1 MKLAPV
7 FAALAFFA
15 AASRIAAAQDDPGT
29 LRSFETGYT
38 KAIDAAAAV
47 TVSIKVDRTDDN
59 AKKPARLTGNLMGG
73 AFAQRPLAPVSGF
86 VVDADGWIATTYFN
100 VQGNLR
106 GIEVTLPDG
115 TIHAATIMGWNA
127 GADIALLK
135 VEAKGLATLA
145 TADPADFRTGDVVV
159 AVGRTPDGRGVS
171 ANPGI
176 LSAAGRQLG
185 RSVQVDA
192 RLNYGNVG
200 GPLVNLDGKLVG
212 MTCRINLAS
221 AGDRGQ
227 NSGVSFVLTNAKIAE
242 LLPDLKKGVRVE
254 GGGGRPFLGVM
265 GDQQF
270 TGDGAR
276 IRGVLSGGSAE
287 KAGLVAEDVI
297 VEFNGSKIS
306 KFTDLQGAIL
316 KCKIG
321 DTVKV
326 KVKRGEEMMEFEM
339 PLGENPS
346 E

>member
-1 MKLAPV
+1 MRLSPV
-7 FAALAFFA
+7 LAALALLA
-15 AASRIAAAQDDPGT
+15 AASRMAAAQDDAT
-29 LRSFETGYT
+29 LRSFETGYAR
-38 KAIDAAAAV
+38 AIDKAAAV
-47 TVSIKVDRTDDN
+47 TVSIKVDRAEDS
-59 AKKPARLTGNLMGG
+59 AKKPARMTGNFMGG
-73 AFAQRPLAPVSGF
+73 AFAIRPLAPVSGF
-86 VVDADGWIATTYFN
+86 IVDAEGYIATTYFN
-100 VQGNLR
+100 VQGKLK
-106 GIEVTLPDG
+106 GVEVTLPDG
-115 TIHAATIMGWNA
+115 TIHAATVMGWNA

-135 VEAKGLATLA
+135 IEAAGLPTLA
-145 TADPADFRTGDVVV
+145 PADPADFRTGDVVV
-159 AVGRTPDGRGVS
+159 AVGRTPDGRGVT

-212 MTCRINLAS
+212 MSCRINLAS

-242 LLPDLKKGVRVE
+242 LLPDLKKSVRVE

-265 GDQQF
+265 GDQQY
-270 TGDGAR
+270 TGEGAL

-287 KAGLVAEDVI
+287 KAGLLAGDII
-297 VEFNGSKIS
+297 VEFNGAKIS
-306 KFTDLQGAIL
+306 KFTDLQGTIL

-326 KVKRGEEMMEFEM
+326 KVKRGEELMEFEM